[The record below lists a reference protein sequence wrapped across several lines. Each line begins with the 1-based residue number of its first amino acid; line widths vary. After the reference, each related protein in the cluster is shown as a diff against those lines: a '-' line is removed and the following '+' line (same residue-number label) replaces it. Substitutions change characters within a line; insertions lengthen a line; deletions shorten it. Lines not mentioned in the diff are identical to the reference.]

1 MGGPAAAEPSQRELA
16 AAKCWESDDRVPH
29 RPDTTAFRRR
39 ARLHQARWRE
49 DHGLPIGTQPF
60 APKDGDDRWRYVGSR
75 LPLAF
80 ARESGANFV
89 TQTALTAARDRMSV
103 VEPHQSIDHQRLWAD
118 LLSSQALAF
127 NLFGDAA
134 ADPALAE
141 RIVRH
146 WFPDAPA
153 GRVTAVR
160 FVHSPGRLDPEYLN
174 SLRDFAVAFVLGLA
188 DGSSG
193 VVAVDVRYHE
203 RNKPETPKPENRSWY
218 EGVAQRSSAFADD
231 AIDEL
236 LGKTDRCEMWLEHLL
251 LLSLLQHRS
260 GEWTWGRYVVV
271 HTGQNPD
278 RVDLLA
284 RYRTHLVDDATFATC
299 TLADLLDAGA
309 LPGATTKAVRERY
322 VLP

>member
-1 MGGPAAAEPSQRELA
+1 MPAEPSRHELV
-16 AAKCWESDDRVPH
+16 AAKCWEPDDRVPH
-29 RPDTTAFRRR
+29 RPGTTAFRRA
-39 ARLHQARWRE
+39 ARLHQARWR
-49 DHGLPIGTQPF
+49 DAHHLPIGTQPF

-89 TQTALTAARDRMSV
+89 TPEALAAVRDRMSV

-127 NLFGDAA
+127 NLFGDAF
-134 ADPALAE
+134 ADHALAE
-141 RIVRH
+141 RIVRQ
-146 WFPDAPA
+146 WFPGAPH

-160 FVHSPGRLDPEYLN
+160 FVHSPGRFDPEYLN

-203 RNKPETPKPENRSWY
+203 RNKPETPKPENRIWY
-218 EGVAQRSSAFADD
+218 EGVAHRSSVFADE

-236 LGKTDRCEMWLEHLL
+236 LGRTDRCEMWLEHLL
-251 LLSLLQHRS
+251 LLSMLQHPSRD
-260 GEWTWGRYVVV
+260 WTWGRYVVV
-271 HTGQNPD
+271 HTDQNPD
-278 RVDLLA
+278 RVDLLT

-299 TLADLLDAGA
+299 TITELLDSGV
-309 LPGATTKAVRERY
+309 LSRATTEAVRERY